1 MLAPTSTPKRGV
13 LPIMAY
19 TGRLKL
25 QQHERTGISLV
36 EVYER
41 VGKWVTSVCENAHRV
56 YDCEK
61 PRKRSGFLIISYLKD
76 SAVIAPIPSR
86 AFSNAQSVSGVAL
99 FSTD

>member
-1 MLAPTSTPKRGV
+1 
-13 LPIMAY
+13 MAY

-25 QQHERTGISLV
+25 QQYERIGISLV

-41 VGKWVTSVCENAHRV
+41 VGKEVTWVCKKAHRV
-56 YDCEK
+56 YGCEK

-76 SAVIAPIPSR
+76 GAVIAPNPSR
-86 AFSNAQSVSGVAL
+86 AFSNAQSVSCVAL